1 MDKKRV
7 AIFASGSGS
16 NAMNLI
22 QHFKGHSS
30 IEVAFVLTNNSDAG
44 IIEKAE
50 GAGIK
55 TIVMSNADVAQGDV
69 LSKLCTEES
78 ISWVVLA
85 GYLRLVPADFIDS
98 YENRIINLHPA
109 LLPKF
114 GGKGMFGQHVHH
126 AVVESGETESGITI
140 HFVNSEFDK
149 GRIIA
154 QFRCS
159 VNTEDTASDVDRKIR
174 VLEQSYLPA
183 VVEKTILNSDLL

>member
-1 MDKKRV
+1 MNNQRV

-30 IEVAFVLTNNSDAG
+30 VEIAFVLTNNSSAG

-50 GAGIK
+50 SVGIK
-55 TIVMSNADVAQGDV
+55 TIVFSNAQVNQGDV
-69 LSKLCTEES
+69 LRDLCKEEN
-78 ISWVVLA
+78 ISWIVLA
-85 GYLRLVPADFIDS
+85 GYLRLVPADFIDA

-114 GGKGMFGQHVHH
+114 GGKGMFGQHVHR

-149 GRIIA
+149 GRVIA
-154 QFRCS
+154 QFRCG
-159 VNTEDTASDVDRKIR
+159 VNTEDTAADVDRKIR
-174 VLEQSYLPA
+174 VLEQNYLPT
-183 VVEKTILNSDLL
+183 VIEKTILNNDLL

>member
-1 MDKKRV
+1 MDKNRV

-30 IEVAFVLTNNSDAG
+30 IEIAFVLTNNSNAG
-44 IIEKAE
+44 IIKKADD
-50 GAGIK
+50 AGVK
-55 TIVMSNADVAQGDV
+55 TIVLSNADVAQGDV
-69 LSKLCTEES
+69 LINLCNEEN
-78 ISWVVLA
+78 ISWIVLA

-114 GGKGMFGQHVHH
+114 GGKGMFGQHVHR

-159 VNTEDTASDVDRKIR
+159 VNVKDTATDVDRKIR

>member
-30 IEVAFVLTNNSDAG
+30 IEVAFVLTNNSNAG

-50 GAGIK
+50 GVGIK
-55 TIVMSNADVAQGDV
+55 TIVLSNADVAQGDV
-69 LSKLCTEES
+69 LIELCNREN
-78 ISWVVLA
+78 ISWIVLA
-85 GYLRLVPADFIDS
+85 GYLRLVPADFIDG

-114 GGKGMFGQHVHH
+114 GGKGMFGEHVHR
-126 AVVESGETESGITI
+126 AVVESGEAESGITI

-154 QFRCS
+154 QFKCR
-159 VNTEDTASDVDRKIR
+159 VNMGDTAKDVDRKIR
-174 VLEQSYLPA
+174 VLEQSYLPT
-183 VVEKTILNSDLL
+183 VVEKTILNSDEL

>member
-22 QHFKGHSS
+22 HHFKGHSS
-30 IEVAFVLTNNSDAG
+30 IEVAFVLTNNSSAG

-50 GAGIK
+50 GIGVK
-55 TIVMSNADVAQGDV
+55 TIVLSNAEVAKGDV
-69 LSKLCTEES
+69 LKSLCEQEN
-78 ISWVVLA
+78 IHWIVLA
-85 GYLRLVPADFIDS
+85 GYLRLVPAGFINS

-114 GGKGMFGQHVHH
+114 GGKGMFGQHVHR

-159 VNTEDTASDVDRKIR
+159 VKAEDTASDLDRKIR
-174 VLEQSYLPA
+174 VLEQSYLPT

>member
-1 MDKKRV
+1 MDKKRL

-22 QHFKGHSS
+22 QHFKGHAS
-30 IEVAFVLTNNSDAG
+30 IEVAFVLTNNSNAG

-50 GAGIK
+50 GVGVK
-55 TIVMSNADVAQGDV
+55 TIVLSNADVAQGNM
-69 LSKLCTEES
+69 LGNLCNEEN

-114 GGKGMFGQHVHH
+114 GGKGMFGQHVHR

-159 VNTEDTASDVDRKIR
+159 VNAKDTASDVDRKIR
-174 VLEQSYLPA
+174 VLEQSYLPN
-183 VVEKTILNSDLL
+183 VVEKTIVNSASL

>member
-22 QHFKGHSS
+22 HHFNGYSS
-30 IEVAFVLTNNSDAG
+30 IEVAFVLTNNSNAG

-50 GAGIK
+50 GVGIK

-69 LSKLCTEES
+69 LSKLCNEEN

-114 GGKGMFGQHVHH
+114 GGKGMFGQHVHR

-159 VNTEDTASDVDRKIR
+159 VDAEDTAADVDRKIR
-174 VLEQSYLPA
+174 VLEQSYLPT
-183 VVEKTILNSDLL
+183 VVEKTILNSDVL

>member
-30 IEVAFVLTNNSDAG
+30 IEVAFVLTNNSNAG

-50 GAGIK
+50 GVGVK
-55 TIVMSNADVAQGDV
+55 TIVLSNADVAQGEV
-69 LSKLCTEES
+69 LRNLCNEEN

-114 GGKGMFGQHVHH
+114 GGKGMFGQHVHR

-159 VNTEDTASDVDRKIR
+159 VNKEDTASDVDRKIR
-174 VLEQSYLPA
+174 VLEQSYLPT

>member
-30 IEVAFVLTNNSDAG
+30 IEVAFVLTNNSNAG
-44 IIEKAE
+44 IIKKADD
-50 GAGIK
+50 AGVK
-55 TIVMSNADVAQGDV
+55 TIVLSNADVAQGDV
-69 LSKLCTEES
+69 LINLCNEEN
-78 ISWVVLA
+78 ISWIVLA

-114 GGKGMFGQHVHH
+114 GGKGMFGQHVHR

-159 VNTEDTASDVDRKIR
+159 VNVKDTATDVDRKIR

>member
-1 MDKKRV
+1 MNNQRV

-30 IEVAFVLTNNSDAG
+30 VEIAFVLTNNSSAG

-50 GAGIK
+50 SVGIK
-55 TIVMSNADVAQGDV
+55 TIVFSNAQVNQGDV
-69 LSKLCTEES
+69 LRDLCKEEN
-78 ISWVVLA
+78 ISWIVLA
-85 GYLRLVPADFIDS
+85 GYLRLVPADFIDA

-114 GGKGMFGQHVHH
+114 GGKGMFGQHVHR

-154 QFRCS
+154 QFRCG
-159 VNTEDTASDVDRKIR
+159 VNTEDTAADVDRKIR
-174 VLEQSYLPA
+174 VLEQNYLPT
-183 VVEKTILNSDLL
+183 VIEKTILNNDLL

>member
-1 MDKKRV
+1 MNNQRV

-30 IEVAFVLTNNSDAG
+30 VEIAFVLTNNSSAG

-50 GAGIK
+50 SVGIK
-55 TIVMSNADVAQGDV
+55 TIVFSNAQVNQGDV
-69 LSKLCTEES
+69 LSDLCKEEN
-78 ISWVVLA
+78 ISWIVLA
-85 GYLRLVPADFIDS
+85 GYLRLVPADFIDA

-114 GGKGMFGQHVHH
+114 GGKGMFGQHVHR

-149 GRIIA
+149 GRVIA
-154 QFRCS
+154 QFRCG
-159 VNTEDTASDVDRKIR
+159 VNTEDTAADVDRKIR
-174 VLEQSYLPA
+174 VLEQNYLPT
-183 VVEKTILNSDLL
+183 VIEKTILNNDLL

>member
-22 QHFKGHSS
+22 QHFKGHTS
-30 IEVAFVLTNNSDAG
+30 IEIAFVLTNNSSAG

-50 GAGIK
+50 GIGIK
-55 TIVMSNADVAQGDV
+55 TIVLSNDDVAQGNV
-69 LSKLCTEES
+69 LQGLCEEEN
-78 ISWVVLA
+78 ISWIVLA

-114 GGKGMFGQHVHH
+114 GGKGMFGQHVHR
-126 AVVESGETESGITI
+126 AVVESGETETGITI

-159 VNTEDTASDVDRKIR
+159 VKTDDTAEDVDRKIR
-174 VLEQSYLPA
+174 VLEQSYLPT